1 MNNEELVE
9 EIRKLRNEIGLLRT
23 ELRAYISNNEIDNEV
38 INKATKEEV
47 DDAIDDV
54 VYGSTQANPDEPSS
68 IVASDLPRVDDNFM
82 YGNDEA
88 NYYGSLDRKIVQEK
102 VKSME
107 DNKEVSSQVE
117 VPEEDRSMYIP
128 GTNILKPRDRNFY
141 ETDDEYVKYLEQYY
155 EKYFPTKDFKG
166 LANINPDEP
175 KGLALLDDVKKTD
188 EIKNVEEAIKSIEN
202 NKDDGL
208 DNSLKELKSNIP
220 DNYDLDGAPIIGGD
234 EYDKSEVIDAN
245 AHPEV
250 LDFGDE
256 GKSSIDNSDDKSE
269 VIEFN
274 SEEEKEA
281 FEKAQSIDYKKDN
294 GSKTKKIGKIRKAL
308 KGFKEVLKKHGKKII
323 AGVLVTVATI
333 GAATSIKSCSYDKQD
348 DLSESKDN
356 PKSNTV
362 NYEGTVPSVSV
373 ADSFE
378 AKINEAFEKHG
389 NGSKTDSKVKA
400 DENVEEISQKKN
412 ENFNISDSTNN
423 GDLRVGDPAEFTGD
437 YLYAN
442 SYNAENNIDPLTPF
456 FPGSDN
462 RKVSLAQYKG
472 PNGETATAYTKED
485 QKVFEDSGWTPVA
498 YNLENLDR
506 DGLTHEGWVNPSD
519 VMEVTVKSK

>member
-47 DDAIDDV
+47 DNAIDDV

-68 IVASDLPRVDDNFM
+68 IVVSKLPGVDDNFM

-107 DNKEVSSQVE
+107 DNKEVSSQAE

-234 EYDKSEVIDAN
+234 EYDKSEVIDEN
-245 AHPEV
+245 SNPEV

-269 VIEFN
+269 VIEFD

-281 FEKAQSIDYKKDN
+281 FEKAQSIDYKKDD
-294 GSKTKKIGKIRKAL
+294 GAKTKKIEKIRKAL

-323 AGVLVTVATI
+323 AGVLVAIATI

-356 PKSNTV
+356 PKSNSDE
-362 NYEGTVPSVSV
+362 YSSAIPSVAA
-373 ADSFE
+373 AD
-378 AKINEAFEKHG
+378 AFE
-389 NGSKTDSKVKA
+389 N
-400 DENVEEISQKKN
+400 NVENDKGYSDEIKKN
-412 ENFNISDSTNN
+412 EKFKENDTSLEFNIGDTVKFNGESIYRTAADAVNDTNSFKPYFPKDDEREISAIEYKSPD
-423 GDLRVGDPAEFTGD
+423 GTQHMTVITKAEQEQLEKMGWQKE
-437 YLYAN
+437 
-442 SYNAENNIDPLTPF
+442 SYNMKNN
-456 FPGSDN
+456 
-462 RKVSLAQYKG
+462 
-472 PNGETATAYTKED
+472 
-485 QKVFEDSGWTPVA
+485 
-498 YNLENLDR
+498 DR
-506 DGLTHEGWVNPSD
+506 DTKYEGWVDPD
-519 VMEVTVKSK
+519 DLVGQKSK

>member
-47 DDAIDDV
+47 DNAIDDV

-68 IVASDLPRVDDNFM
+68 IVVSKLPGVDDNFM

-107 DNKEVSSQVE
+107 DNKEVSSQAE

-208 DNSLKELKSNIP
+208 DNSLKEL
-220 DNYDLDGAPIIGGD
+220 
-234 EYDKSEVIDAN
+234 
-245 AHPEV
+245 
-250 LDFGDE
+250 
-256 GKSSIDNSDDKSE
+256 
-269 VIEFN
+269 
-274 SEEEKEA
+274 
-281 FEKAQSIDYKKDN
+281 
-294 GSKTKKIGKIRKAL
+294 
-308 KGFKEVLKKHGKKII
+308 
-323 AGVLVTVATI
+323 
-333 GAATSIKSCSYDKQD
+333 
-348 DLSESKDN
+348 
-356 PKSNTV
+356 
-362 NYEGTVPSVSV
+362 
-373 ADSFE
+373 
-378 AKINEAFEKHG
+378 
-389 NGSKTDSKVKA
+389 
-400 DENVEEISQKKN
+400 
-412 ENFNISDSTNN
+412 
-423 GDLRVGDPAEFTGD
+423 
-437 YLYAN
+437 
-442 SYNAENNIDPLTPF
+442 
-456 FPGSDN
+456 
-462 RKVSLAQYKG
+462 
-472 PNGETATAYTKED
+472 
-485 QKVFEDSGWTPVA
+485 
-498 YNLENLDR
+498 
-506 DGLTHEGWVNPSD
+506 
-519 VMEVTVKSK
+519 